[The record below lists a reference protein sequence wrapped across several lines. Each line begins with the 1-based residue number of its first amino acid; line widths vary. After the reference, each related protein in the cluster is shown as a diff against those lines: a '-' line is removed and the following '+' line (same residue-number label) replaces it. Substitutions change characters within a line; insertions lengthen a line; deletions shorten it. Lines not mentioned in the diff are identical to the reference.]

1 MNRSESIGNLGK
13 ALAKAQTQLTNVKV
27 DSQNPHFKSKYA
39 SLTAVNETVLPI
51 LSANGIAVLQG
62 VSSPDV
68 KCVGVSTTFIHGE
81 SGEWWTEELFLP
93 PTKVDPQGFGSAI
106 TYGRRYLLMAM
117 AGVATDDDDAN
128 EASKPQQAQRQ
139 PQPPVI
145 APTLPTPQAEK
156 KATMPE
162 SQAEKKPIAPYPAEW
177 KTPADAQAW
186 AVSDKHCTNEFEA
199 KASFKNS
206 LKDVTGQDKSLDSN
220 HLAAVL
226 ENFYKKHMSR
236 QSEQQLKAA

>member
-139 PQPPVI
+139 PQPQ
-145 APTLPTPQAEK
+145 TQAVEQK
-156 KATMPE
+156 KAVMPATSREE
-162 SQAEKKPIAPYPAEW
+162 SYPAEW
-177 KTPADAQAW
+177 KTPADAQKW
-186 AVSDKHCTNEFEA
+186 AIDGKHCSNEFEA

-206 LKDVTGQDKSLDSN
+206 LKDVTGQDGKLDSN
-220 HLAAVL
+220 QLAAVL
-226 ENFYKKHMSR
+226 ENFYKKHIAR

>member
-139 PQPPVI
+139 PQ
-145 APTLPTPQAEK
+145 AQAVEQK
-156 KATMPE
+156 KAVVPAANKEET
-162 SQAEKKPIAPYPAEW
+162 YPAEW

-186 AVSDKHCTNEFEA
+186 AVSNKHCSNEFEA

-206 LKDVTGQDKSLDSN
+206 LKEVTGQDKSLDSN

-226 ENFYKKHMSR
+226 KNFYDKHMAR
-236 QSEQQLKAA
+236 QNEQQLKAA

>member
-106 TYGRRYLLMAM
+106 TYGRRYLLMA
-117 AGVATDDDDAN
+117 T
-128 EASKPQQAQRQ
+128 ASKPPQAQRQ
-139 PQPPVI
+139 PQ
-145 APTLPTPQAEK
+145 AQAQAVEQK
-156 KATMPE
+156 KAVMPAANKE
-162 SQAEKKPIAPYPAEW
+162 ETYPAEW

-186 AVSDKHCTNEFEA
+186 AVSNKHCSNEFEA

-206 LKDVTGQDKSLDSN
+206 LKEVTGQDKSLDSN

-226 ENFYKKHMSR
+226 ENFYKKHIAR
-236 QSEQQLKAA
+236 QNEQQLKAA

>member
-128 EASKPQQAQRQ
+128 EASKPPQAQRQ
-139 PQPPVI
+139 PQAQAQAVEQKKVVMLE
-145 APTLPTPQAEK
+145 PTAEK
-156 KATMPE
+156 KA
-162 SQAEKKPIAPYPAEW
+162 AYPVEW

-186 AVSDKHCTNEFEA
+186 AVSNKHCTNEFEA

-206 LKDVTGQDKSLDSN
+206 LKEVTGQDEKLDSN

-226 ENFYKKHMSR
+226 ENFYKKHIAR
-236 QSEQQLKAA
+236 QSEQLKAA

>member
-128 EASKPQQAQRQ
+128 EASKPQQTQRQ

-145 APTLPTPQAEK
+145 APTLPVPQAEK
-156 KATMPE
+156 KE
-162 SQAEKKPIAPYPAEW
+162 EKQTVVPYPAEW

-186 AVSDKHCTNEFEA
+186 AVSNKHCTNEFEA

-206 LKDVTGQDKSLDSN
+206 LKEVTGQDGKLDSN
-220 HLAAVL
+220 QLAAVL
-226 ENFYKKHMSR
+226 ESFYKKHMSR
-236 QSEQQLKAA
+236 QSEQLKAA

>member
-128 EASKPQQAQRQ
+128 EASKPQQTQQAHRQ
-139 PQPPVI
+139 PQVPAVE
-145 APTLPTPQAEK
+145 QK
-156 KATMPE
+156 KAVMPAASKEE
-162 SQAEKKPIAPYPAEW
+162 SYPAEW

-186 AVSDKHCTNEFEA
+186 AVSNKHCTNEFEA

-206 LKDVTGQDKSLDSN
+206 LKDVTGQDGKLDSN
-220 HLAAVL
+220 QLAAVL
-226 ENFYKKHMSR
+226 ENFYKKHMAR

>member
-156 KATMPE
+156 KATMP
-162 SQAEKKPIAPYPAEW
+162 AVEKKEEEVKPWLDW
-177 KTPADAQAW
+177 KDGNAAKKAAIENGWCSND
-186 AVSDKHCTNEFEA
+186 FEA
-199 KASFKNS
+199 KNS
-206 LKDVTGQDKSLDSN
+206 LLNSLEAITGQKEQWQPSKQDEVF
-220 HLAAVL
+220 HH
-226 ENFYKKHMSR
+226 FYDKHMKR
-236 QSEQQLKAA
+236 KGELKETA

>member
-128 EASKPQQAQRQ
+128 EASKPQAQRQ
-139 PQPPVI
+139 PQVVE
-145 APTLPTPQAEK
+145 QK
-156 KATMPE
+156 KAP
-162 SQAEKKPIAPYPAEW
+162 AVEKQPTAHPAAQVAIKEGSL
-177 KTPADAQAW
+177 KTLHGVGTKLYGDGW
-186 AVSDKHCTNEFEA
+186 EA
-199 KASFKNS
+199 KRHELVASITEGRTNS
-206 LKDVTGQDKSLDSN
+206 SSELYEDEAQKLITGISQKLQKQ
-220 HLAAVL
+220 AA
-226 ENFYKKHMSR
+226 
-236 QSEQQLKAA
+236 

>member
-27 DSQNPHFKSKYA
+27 DSQNPHFKSRYA

-128 EASKPQQAQRQ
+128 EASKPQPQRQ
-139 PQPPVI
+139 PQP
-145 APTLPTPQAEK
+145 QAVEQK
-156 KATMPE
+156 KAVMPAANKE
-162 SQAEKKPIAPYPAEW
+162 ETYPSEW

-186 AVSDKHCTNEFEA
+186 AISNKHCSNEFEA

-206 LKDVTGQDKSLDSN
+206 LKDVTGQDGKLDSN
-220 HLAAVL
+220 HLVAVL
-226 ENFYKKHMSR
+226 ENFYKKHMAR
-236 QSEQQLKAA
+236 QNEQQLKAA

>member
-128 EASKPQQAQRQ
+128 EASKPQQTQRQ

-145 APTLPTPQAEK
+145 APTLPVPQAEK
-156 KATMPE
+156 KE
-162 SQAEKKPIAPYPAEW
+162 EKQTVVPYPAEW
-177 KTPADAQAW
+177 KTPADAQAL
-186 AVSDKHCTNEFEA
+186 AVSNKHCTNEFEA

-206 LKDVTGQDKSLDSN
+206 LKEVTGQDGKLDSN
-220 HLAAVL
+220 QLAAVL
-226 ENFYKKHMSR
+226 ESFYKKHMSR
-236 QSEQQLKAA
+236 QSEQLKAA

>member
-27 DSQNPHFKSKYA
+27 DSQNPHFKSRYA

-139 PQPPVI
+139 PQ
-145 APTLPTPQAEK
+145 AQAVEQK
-156 KATMPE
+156 KAVMPAANKE
-162 SQAEKKPIAPYPAEW
+162 DAYPAEW

-186 AVSDKHCTNEFEA
+186 AVSNKHCSNEFEA

-206 LKDVTGQDKSLDSN
+206 LKEVTGQDEKLDSN

-226 ENFYKKHMSR
+226 ENFYKKHIAR
-236 QSEQQLKAA
+236 QSEQLKAA

>member
-139 PQPPVI
+139 PQ
-145 APTLPTPQAEK
+145 AQAVEQK
-156 KATMPE
+156 KAVMPAANKE
-162 SQAEKKPIAPYPAEW
+162 ETYPAEW

-186 AVSDKHCTNEFEA
+186 AVSNKHCSNEFEA

-206 LKDVTGQDKSLDSN
+206 LKEVTGQDKSLDSN

-226 ENFYKKHMSR
+226 ENFYKKHMAR
-236 QSEQQLKAA
+236 QNEQQLKAA

>member
-128 EASKPQQAQRQ
+128 EASKPQQTQRQ

-145 APTLPTPQAEK
+145 TPTLPTPQAEK
-156 KATMPE
+156 KE
-162 SQAEKKPIAPYPAEW
+162 EKQPVAPYPAEW

-186 AVSDKHCTNEFEA
+186 AVSNKHCSNEFEA

-206 LKDVTGQDKSLDSN
+206 LKEVTGQDEKLDSN
-220 HLAAVL
+220 QLAAVL
-226 ENFYKKHMSR
+226 EKHLI
-236 QSEQQLKAA
+236 QLDY

>member
-145 APTLPTPQAEK
+145 APTLPVPQAEK
-156 KATMPE
+156 KE
-162 SQAEKKPIAPYPAEW
+162 EKQTTPHPAAKVAIKDGSL
-177 KTPADAQAW
+177 KTLHGVGTKVYGDGW
-186 AVSDKHCTNEFEA
+186 EA
-199 KASFKNS
+199 KRHELVASITEGRTNS
-206 LKDVTGQDKSLDSN
+206 SSELHEDEAQKLIAGISQKLQKQ
-220 HLAAVL
+220 AA
-226 ENFYKKHMSR
+226 
-236 QSEQQLKAA
+236 

>member
-128 EASKPQQAQRQ
+128 EASKPQPQRQ
-139 PQPPVI
+139 SPPPVI
-145 APTLPTPQAEK
+145 TPTLPVPSAAEK
-156 KATMPE
+156 KEEEVKPWLDWKDGNA
-162 SQAEKKPIAPYPAEW
+162 AKKAALENKW
-177 KTPADAQAW
+177 
-186 AVSDKHCTNEFEA
+186 CGNEFEA
-199 KASFKNS
+199 RNS
-206 LKDVTGQDKSLDSN
+206 LLNSLEAITGQRESWQPGKQN
-220 HLAAVL
+220 EVFHH
-226 ENFYKKHMSR
+226 FYDKHMAR
-236 QSEQQLKAA
+236 KSELKEAA

>member
-128 EASKPQQAQRQ
+128 EASKPQPQRQ
-139 PQPPVI
+139 SHPPVI
-145 APTLPTPQAEK
+145 TPTLPVPPTEK
-156 KATMPE
+156 KE
-162 SQAEKKPIAPYPAEW
+162 EKQPVAPYPAEW
-177 KTPADAQAW
+177 KTPADAQKW
-186 AVSDKHCTNEFEA
+186 ADR
-199 KASFKNS
+199 
-206 LKDVTGQDKSLDSN
+206 KS
-220 HLAAVL
+220 VV
-226 ENFYKKHMSR
+226 
-236 QSEQQLKAA
+236 

>member
-156 KATMPE
+156 KE
-162 SQAEKKPIAPYPAEW
+162 EKHPVASYPAEW

-186 AVSDKHCTNEFEA
+186 AVSNKHCSNEFEA

-206 LKDVTGQDKSLDSN
+206 LKEVTGQDGKLDSN
-220 HLAAVL
+220 QLAAVL
-226 ENFYKKHMSR
+226 ENFYKKHIAR
-236 QSEQQLKAA
+236 QSEQLKAA